1 MAKLNKVNKNNS
13 LSIILP
19 KAITENFWK
28 AGDEVSIKNIGH
40 DAILIDR
47 QEQEQ
52 WDLNQIYSNL
62 EKGIKS
68 QKKIINMISEVT
80 EVNPDFK
87 VSEALTRA
95 QLRQFLLEVIRRI

>member
-80 EVNPDFK
+80 EINPDFK
-87 VSEALTRA
+87 ISETLMRA
-95 QLRQFLLEVIRRI
+95 QLRQFLLEIIRRI

>member
-52 WDLNQIYSNL
+52 WTLDDILLYLN
-62 EKGIKS
+62 KGIEG
-68 QKKIINMISEVT
+68 QKKILNMLDE
-80 EVNPDFK
+80 
-87 VSEALTRA
+87 VSETNPSFKMPETMIRA
-95 QLRQFLLEVIRRI
+95 QIRQFLLEIIRRI

>member
-19 KAITENFWK
+19 KAITKDFWK

-47 QEQEQ
+47 QEQGQ

-80 EVNPDFK
+80 EINPDFK
-87 VSEALTRA
+87 VSEALTRT
-95 QLRQFLLEVIRRI
+95 QLRQFLLEIIRRI